1 MTFDNCM
8 NLKVTN
14 LQIQNSQ
21 QMHLVFQECV
31 DVKASYLK
39 VTAPGK
45 SPNTDGIHVTRT
57 RNIDITMSEIKTG
70 KEIVQKHF
78 SLPQL

>member
-1 MTFDNCM
+1 M
-8 NLKVTN
+8 
-14 LQIQNSQ
+14 
-21 QMHLVFQECV
+21 